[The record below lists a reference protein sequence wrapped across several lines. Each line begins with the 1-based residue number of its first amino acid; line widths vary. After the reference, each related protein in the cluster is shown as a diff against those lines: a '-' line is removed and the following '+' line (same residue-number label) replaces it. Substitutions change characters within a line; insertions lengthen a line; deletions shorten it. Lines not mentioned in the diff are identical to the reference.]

1 MQEIR
6 CPEFQSSLV
15 YQVTLL
21 GSSVVAVNHTSC
33 GQVCIVIFQNF
44 SNDSEEYR
52 VSLYAVN
59 AIGTSE
65 VVEYPTS
72 IGTLNAHTNTPA
84 CAKLLIAL
92 AVCACN

>member
-6 CPEFQSSLV
+6 CPEFQSFLV

-21 GSSVVAVNHTSC
+21 GSSVVAVNQTSC
-33 GQVCIVIFQNF
+33 GEVCNTRFQNF
-44 SNDSEEYR
+44 SDDSEEYR

-65 VVEYPTS
+65 VVEYPTT
-72 IGTLNAHTNTPA
+72 IGTLNAHTN
-84 CAKLLIAL
+84 
-92 AVCACN
+92 